1 MDAPILEG
9 TAQESSTPPR
19 NSPPTVRESALIER
33 QRAVLHDLARLVVER
48 AQAEPQIE
56 LQSETVRQTAEE
68 DFEVAFQG
76 AVVRFATEKETAER
90 EYQESCRAIT
100 TRCEAASTAAEKEF
114 ATARRQT
121 TDEYEAAKQEAKNQF
136 QEARWTIAA
145 LYEGVKNG
153 TERQMKEAKIR
164 TAEGRRRME
173 ALHEEATA
181 FVRACGQANLLA
193 QQEPAPVEM
202 KASDPFKRLDQCLA
216 TAEVQLHQLKSLHVP
231 RYFRGER
238 LLVIFFVLGVL
249 CALLSGF
256 IGGQMWGGAAWVYAL
271 CASTVGILVLGGGL
285 SLWLRSVAGRQVSRH
300 YQPFIHAL
308 AEAERL
314 LHLCQPQAT
323 ANARRQLAH
332 ATKRHNHDLRQAR
345 DLYQRQR
352 SAGKQRRAATWTQAS
367 EKYRRLRADIKQRF
381 DTELSLATTN
391 YDRLRADIQE
401 RYETDSRQAQERHSS
416 QLAAAQAAYDAEW
429 SRLVNTW
436 QQGLERIHS
445 TVAEMNQ
452 ECGNLFREW
461 NDPAWKDWLP
471 GDSFPPAI
479 RFGDYHVSLDQFEN
493 GVPKDPRLK
502 TTALAPFSLPA
513 LISFPNCFTLHLTAQ
528 DEGRTQAVDLLQT
541 VMFRLVT
548 ALPAGKVRFTI
559 IDPVGLGQNFA
570 SFMHLVDYDEA
581 LVTSRIWTE
590 QAHIEQRLADLTG
603 HMENVIQKYLR
614 NQFETIEEY
623 NAHAGEVAEPYR
635 VLVVANFPVNFS
647 VDSARRLVSILNSG
661 PRCGVYA
668 LLSIDT
674 KQPVPQG
681 FNMNDLLPGGGGR
694 GEGGGKPSS
703 AALHPPPST
712 LHPLPG
718 VHLVW
723 NGERFRW
730 HDNDFER
737 FPLRLDAAPPA
748 AFCNHILQLVGE
760 KARDAKRVEVPFEFV
775 APPPEQWWTGNTRSG
790 INIPLGRV
798 GATGRQY
805 LKLGKGTA
813 QHVLIAGK
821 TGSGKST
828 LLHALISNLAL
839 VYSPEEVELYLV
851 DFKKGVEFKTY
862 ATHALPHARVVA
874 VESEREF
881 GLSVLQRL
889 DAELKL
895 RGDRF
900 RELGAQDLNA
910 YREAN
915 GNRPTPRILLIVD
928 EFQEFFVEDDKI
940 AQDAALLLDRLVRQ
954 GRAFGLHVLLGS
966 QTLGGAYTLARS
978 TIDQMAV
985 RIALQCSD
993 ADGHIILSDDN
1004 SAARLLSRPGEAIY
1018 NDANGLVEG
1027 NNPFQ
1032 VVWLDD
1038 DHREQYLRQ
1047 IQQLAR
1053 SRSFATIG
1061 EQIVFEGNA
1070 PSDVAKNL
1078 LLRQRL
1084 LAPSWPDAP
1093 PAEALAWLGEAV
1105 AIKDPTAAFFRAQSG
1120 NNLLILGQNGEA
1132 ARGILAT
1139 ALVSLAAQFPP
1150 IAMVADGFSA
1160 QFYVLDG
1167 SPDDAPDAGFLAGL
1181 SAVVPHPVRAVG
1193 WRDLPAA
1200 IGELAG
1206 EVDRRQQTRTAEG
1219 PTLFLIVYG
1228 LQRFRDL
1235 RKQEDDFGFSR
1246 REEKPQPAKQFAN
1259 ILREG
1264 PSVGVH
1270 TLVWCDS
1277 FNNLNR
1283 AFDRQTLREFE
1294 LRVLFQLSA
1303 TDSSNLIDSPLA
1315 SKLGLHR
1322 ALFHSEEQGRLEKF
1336 RPYGLPSE
1344 SWLQWVKQQLS
1355 ARVSV
1360 SHPLSSGHQV

>member
-1 MDAPILEG
+1 
-9 TAQESSTPPR
+9 
-19 NSPPTVRESALIER
+19 VRESALIER
-33 QRAVLHDLARLVVER
+33 QRAVLHDLARLVAER
-48 AQAEPQIE
+48 AQAEPEVE
-56 LQSETVRQTAEE
+56 LQIKTVTQTAEE
-68 DFEVAFQG
+68 EFEVAFQG

-90 EYQESCRAIT
+90 EFQEACRAIT
-100 TRCEAASTAAEKEF
+100 HRCEADGAAVEKEF
-114 ATARRQT
+114 AAARQRIM
-121 TDEYEAAKQEAKNQF
+121 DEYETTKQEAKSQF

-145 LYEGVKNG
+145 LYEGIKNG
-153 TERQMKEAKIR
+153 TERQIKEAKIR
-164 TAEGRRRME
+164 TAEGQRRME
-173 ALHEEATA
+173 AQHEEAAA

-193 QQEPAPVEM
+193 REETVPVEPE
-202 KASDPFKRLDQCLA
+202 AGDSCERLDQCLSA
-216 TAEVQLHQLKSLHVP
+216 AEVRLHQLKSLRVP
-231 RYFRGER
+231 RYFRSER
-238 LLVIFFVLGVL
+238 LLLFFFALGIL
-249 CALLSGF
+249 CALLFGLL
-256 IGGQMWGGAAWVYAL
+256 GGGVWGGTAWVYAFG
-271 CASTVGILVLGGGL
+271 ASVGVLVLGGGL
-285 SLWLRSVAGRQVSRH
+285 SLWLRTVASRQVSHH
-300 YQPFIHAL
+300 YQPFVQSL
-308 AEAERL
+308 AEVERL
-314 LHLCQPQAT
+314 LHHCQAQAT

-345 DLYQRQR
+345 ESYQRQR
-352 SAGKQRRAATWTQAS
+352 SDGKQRRATAWTQAS
-367 EKYRRLRADIKQRF
+367 EKYRRLRAAIKQRF
-381 DTELSLATTN
+381 DTDLSLATTN
-391 YDRLRADIQE
+391 YDQLRAEIQE
-401 RYETDSRQAQERHSS
+401 RYENDSREAQERYSG
-416 QLAAAQAAYDAEW
+416 QLAAAQAAYEAEW
-429 SRLVNTW
+429 NRLVNAW
-436 QQGLERIHS
+436 QEGLERVRS
-445 TVAEMNQ
+445 AVADINE
-452 ECGNLFREW
+452 ECGNLFRDW
-461 NDPAWKDWLP
+461 NDPAWKHWLP
-471 GDSFPPAI
+471 GSSFPPAL
-479 RFGDYHVSLDQFEN
+479 RFGDYHVSLDQFAN

-502 TTALAPFSLPA
+502 KTPLAPFSLPA
-513 LISFPNCFTLHLTAQ
+513 LISFPNCFALHVTAQ
-528 DEGRTQAVDLLQT
+528 DEGRRQAVELLQT

-548 ALPAGKVRFTI
+548 SMPAGKVRFTI

-590 QAHIEQRLADLTG
+590 LSHIEQRLADLTG

-647 VDSARRLVSILNSG
+647 VDAARRLVSILNSG
-661 PRCGVYA
+661 PRCGVYT
-668 LLSIDT
+668 LMSIDT

-681 FNMNDLLPGGGGR
+681 FNMKDLQPAR
-694 GEGGGKPSS
+694 PAEQADSPSLLKG
-703 AALHPPPST
+703 AVPFF
-712 LHPLPG
+712 G
-718 VHLVW
+718 VHLAW
-723 NGERFRW
+723 NGERFAW
-730 HDNDFER
+730 HHSDFEK
-737 FPLRLDAAPPA
+737 FPLRLDTAPPA
-748 AFCNHILQLVGE
+748 ALCNGSLQIVGE

-775 APPPEQWWTGNTRSG
+775 APPPEQWWTATSRPG
-790 INIPLGRV
+790 INVPLGRV
-798 GATGRQY
+798 GATGRQQ

-839 VYSPEEVELYLV
+839 IYSPEEVELYLV

-915 GNRPTPRILLIVD
+915 GNQPTPRILLIVD

-1038 DHREQYLRQ
+1038 DRREQYLRQ
-1047 IQQLAR
+1047 IQDLAR
-1053 SRSFATIG
+1053 SRNVGSAG

-1070 PSDVAKNL
+1070 PSDVARNP

-1084 LAPSWPDAP
+1084 LAPTWPDAP

-1150 IAMVADGFSA
+1150 NQDDKMTRWQDEPLKGDPVSSSSLHPFILSSC
-1160 QFYVLDG
+1160 QFVVLDG
-1167 SPDDAPDAGFLAGL
+1167 SPDDAPEAGFLAGL
-1181 SAVVPHPVRAVG
+1181 SAVVPHPVRSVG
-1193 WRDLPAA
+1193 WRDLPAV
-1200 IGELAG
+1200 IGELAD

-1219 PTLFLIVYG
+1219 PTVFLIIYG

-1246 REEKPQPAKQFAN
+1246 REEKPHPAKQFAN

-1264 PSVGVH
+1264 PSVGIH
-1270 TLVWCDS
+1270 ALVWCDS

-1294 LRVLFQLSA
+1294 LRVLFQMSA
-1303 TDSSNLIDSPLA
+1303 TDSSNLIDTPLA

-1322 ALFHSEEQGRLEKF
+1322 ALFHSEEQGKLEKF

-1360 SHPLSSGHQV
+1360 SRPLFSGRET

>member
-1 MDAPILEG
+1 
-9 TAQESSTPPR
+9 
-19 NSPPTVRESALIER
+19 LIER
-33 QRAVLHDLARLVVER
+33 QRALLHDLALMVTDR
-48 AQAEPQIE
+48 AQAEPQVE
-56 LQSETVRQTAEE
+56 LRLKADTQAAEE
-68 DFEVAFQG
+68 KFEVTFQG
-76 AVVRFATEKETAER
+76 TVVRFATEKETVER
-90 EYQESCRAIT
+90 EYREACQAIT
-100 TRCEAASTAAEKEF
+100 ARFEADGTAAEKEF
-114 ATARRQT
+114 VAARQQIV
-121 TDEYEAAKQEAKNQF
+121 DEYESAKQEAKSQF
-136 QEARWTIAA
+136 QETSWTIAA
-145 LYEGVKNG
+145 LFEGIKNG
-153 TERQMKEAKIR
+153 TERQIKETKIK
-164 TAEGRRRME
+164 TAEGRRQME
-173 ALHEEATA
+173 SLQEGAATFLRACRQSHVLAMQATA
-181 FVRACGQANLLA
+181 PA
-193 QQEPAPVEM
+193 QPADG
-202 KASDPFKRLDQCLA
+202 DPLQRLERCLSA
-216 TAEVQLHQLKSLHVP
+216 AEVQLHKLKSLSVP

-238 LLVIFFVLGVL
+238 LLFFFCGLGIL
-249 CALLSGF
+249 SAMLSGF
-256 IGGQMWGGAAWVYAL
+256 LGGRVYGGAAGVYAL
-271 CASTVGILVLGGGL
+271 CASTVGVLVLGGAL
-285 SLWLRSVAGRQVSRH
+285 SLWLRAVASRQVSRV
-300 YQPFIHAL
+300 YQPFVEAL
-308 AEAERL
+308 AEAADL
-314 LHLCQPQAT
+314 LDQCQAQAT
-323 ANARRQLAH
+323 ANARRQLAQ
-332 ATKRHNHDLRQAR
+332 ATKRHNHDLRQAKES
-345 DLYQRQR
+345 YQRQR
-352 SAGKQRRAATWTQAS
+352 TNMKQRRVEAWNQAS
-367 EKYRRLRADIKQRF
+367 EKYRRLRTEIKQCH
-381 DTELSLATTN
+381 DTDLALATAN
-391 YDRLRADIQE
+391 YEQRRTEIQE
-401 RYETDSRQAQERHSS
+401 RYEQDSRQAREHYSG
-416 QLAAAQAAYDAEW
+416 QLAAAQAAFEAERKRIVDA
-429 SRLVNTW
+429 W
-436 QQGLERIHS
+436 QQGLERVR
-445 TVAEMNQ
+445 TAVADINQ
-452 ECGNLFREW
+452 ECGNLFRDW
-461 NDPAWKDWLP
+461 NDSSWKDWLP

-479 RFGDYHVSLDQFEN
+479 RFGDYHVSLDHFAAEK
-493 GVPKDPRLK
+493 GDSPPLLKGTVPFFDPEVPKESRLQ
-502 TTALAPFSLPA
+502 TVELAPFALPA
-513 LISFPNCFTLHLTAQ
+513 LISFPNRFALHVTAQ
-528 DEGRTQAVDLLQT
+528 EEGRTQAVELLQT
-541 VMFRLVT
+541 VMFRLIT
-548 ALPAGKVRFTI
+548 SLPAGKVRFTI

-570 SFMHLVDYDEA
+570 SFMHLADYDEA

-590 QAHIEQRLADLTG
+590 LSHIEQRLADLTG

-647 VDSARRLVSILNSG
+647 VDAARRLVSILNSG
-661 PRCGVYA
+661 PRCGVYT
-668 LLSIDT
+668 LMSIDP

-681 FNMNDLLPGGGGR
+681 FNLKDLQPARPAEQGD
-694 GEGGGKPSS
+694 S
-703 AALHPPPST
+703 PPR
-712 LHPLPG
+712 LKGAVPLFG

-723 NGERFRW
+723 NGDRFCWR
-730 HDNDFER
+730 DSDFEKY
-737 FPLRLDAAPPA
+737 PLRLDAAPPA
-748 AFCNHILQLVGE
+748 AFCNRILQIVGE

-775 APPPEQWWTGNTRSG
+775 APPPEQWWTATTRPG
-790 INIPLGRV
+790 INVPLGRV

-839 VYSPEEVELYLV
+839 IYSPEEVELYLV

-895 RGDRF
+895 RGDQF
-900 RELGAQDLNA
+900 RELGAQDLSA

-915 GNRPTPRILLIVD
+915 GNRPAPRILLIVD

-1038 DHREQYLRQ
+1038 DRREQYLRQ
-1047 IQQLAR
+1047 IQDLAR
-1053 SRSFATIG
+1053 SRNLASVR
-1061 EQIVFEGNA
+1061 EQIIFEGNA
-1070 PSDVAKNL
+1070 PSDVSKNH

-1084 LAPSWPDAP
+1084 LAPTWPDAP
-1093 PAEALAWLGEAV
+1093 SAEALAWLGEAV
-1105 AIKDPTAAFFRAQSG
+1105 AIKDPTAACFRAQSG

-1139 ALVSLAAQFPP
+1139 ALVGLAAQYPP
-1150 IAMVADGFSA
+1150 TSA
-1160 QFYVLDG
+1160 NFYVLDG
-1167 SPDDAPDAGFLAGL
+1167 SPDDVPEAGFLAGL
-1181 SAVVPHPVRAVG
+1181 SAAVPHPVRPVG
-1193 WRDLPAA
+1193 WRDLPAVF
-1200 IGELAG
+1200 GELAG
-1206 EVDRRQQTRTAEG
+1206 DVDRRQQARTATG
-1219 PTLFLIVYG
+1219 PTLFLILYG

-1235 RKQEDDFGFSR
+1235 RKAEDDFGFTR
-1246 REEKPQPAKQFAN
+1246 REEKPNPAKQLAD

-1294 LRVLFQLSA
+1294 LRVLFQMSA
-1303 TDSSNLIDSPLA
+1303 TDSSNLIDTPLA

-1344 SWLQWVKQQLS
+1344 AWLQWVKQHLS
-1355 ARVSV
+1355 NKSEVKAVT
-1360 SHPLSSGHQV
+1360 G